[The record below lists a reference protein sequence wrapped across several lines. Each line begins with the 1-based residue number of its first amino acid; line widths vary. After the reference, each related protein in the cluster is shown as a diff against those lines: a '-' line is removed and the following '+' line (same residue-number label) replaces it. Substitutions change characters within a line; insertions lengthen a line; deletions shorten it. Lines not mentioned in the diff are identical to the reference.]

1 MKRLAAAFAVA
12 ALLLSGCM
20 KETTSPPPSGDLDS
34 IESTLNSV
42 ESELNEP

>member
-1 MKRLAAAFAVA
+1 MKRLAAAFAVT

-20 KETTSPPPSGDLDS
+20 KETTSPPPPGDLDS

>member
-1 MKRLAAAFAVA
+1 MRRLVAVFALFG
-12 ALLLSGCM
+12 LLMTGCM
-20 KETTSPPPSGDLDS
+20 KEDPSPAGDLDS

>member
-1 MKRLAAAFAVA
+1 MRRALAAFAVFGV
-12 ALLLSGCM
+12 LLTGCQ
-20 KETTSPPPSGDLDS
+20 KEETPPAGDLDS

>member
-1 MKRLAAAFAVA
+1 MRRLLAVFALA
-12 ALLLSGCM
+12 GLLVSGCTD
-20 KETTSPPPSGDLDS
+20 EQPPAGDLDS

>member
-1 MKRLAAAFAVA
+1 MRRALAVFAVLGV
-12 ALLLSGCM
+12 LLTGYQ
-20 KETTSPPPSGDLDS
+20 KEEAPPVGDLDS

>member
-1 MKRLAAAFAVA
+1 MRRSLTAAAVFLF
-12 ALLLSGCM
+12 LLTGCQ
-20 KETTSPPPSGDLDS
+20 KQEDPPPGDLDS

>member
-1 MKRLAAAFAVA
+1 MRRLLAVFALSG
-12 ALLLSGCM
+12 LLMTGCM
-20 KETTSPPPSGDLDS
+20 KEEPPPAGDLDS

>member
-1 MKRLAAAFAVA
+1 MRRLLAGLAVTG
-12 ALLLSGCM
+12 LLLTGCM
-20 KETTSPPPSGDLDS
+20 KEEPAPTGDLDS